1 MQILCSKTHFPF
13 PFIPTIHPYYNMTM
27 KTDHNIKM
35 NITIKN
41 STIIPPSEP
50 IADAPNQLW
59 TSNLDLVVGRIHIL
73 TVYFYRPNGSSNF
86 FDPNVMKKALADV
99 LVPFYPMAGR
109 LGRDE
114 SGRIV
119 INCNGEGVLFVE
131 AESDSCLDDF
141 GEFTPSPE
149 FQMLTPSVDY
159 SGDISSYPLFFAQV
173 THFKCG
179 GVGLGCGVFH
189 TLSDGLSSLHFINTW
204 SDVARGLS
212 VAIPPFI
219 DRTLLRARNPPT
231 PTHDHVEYH
240 LPPSMNNT
248 AKKSG
253 SLSKSSTTMLKL
265 TLDQLNTLK
274 AKAKSDGGPN
284 HSTYEILAAH
294 LWRCA
299 CKARG
304 LPDDQLTKLYVA
316 TDGRSRLS
324 PHLPRGYLGNV
335 VFTATPVAKSGDL
348 TSGSLSN
355 AAKLIHTTLTKMDDE
370 YLRSAIDYL
379 ELQPD
384 LSALI
389 RGPSYFASPNLNINA
404 WTRLPVHDAD
414 FGWGRPIFMGPAVIL
429 YEGTIYVL
437 PSPNNDRS
445 MSLAVCLDASEQPL
459 FEKYLYDM

>member
-1 MQILCSKTHFPF
+1 MEIGQK
-13 PFIPTIHPYYNMTM
+13 
-27 KTDHNIKM
+27 KKM
-35 NITIKN
+35 NITINK
-41 STIIPPSEP
+41 SSIIPPSKTIPESS
-50 IADAPNQLW
+50 NRLW

-73 TVYFYRPNGSSNF
+73 TVYFYRPNGSSTF
-86 FDPNVMKKALADV
+86 FDPIAMKKALADV
-99 LVPFYPMAGR
+99 LVSFYPMAGR
-109 LGRDE
+109 LDRDE

-119 INCNGEGVLFVE
+119 INCNGEGALFVE
-131 AESDSCLDDF
+131 AEADSSLDDF

-149 FQMLTPSVDY
+149 FRRLTPEVDY

-179 GVGLGCGVFH
+179 GVALGCGVFH

-204 SDVARGLS
+204 SDMARGLS

-219 DRTLLRARNPPT
+219 DRTLLRAREPPT
-231 PTHDHVEYH
+231 LTHDHVEYH
-240 LPPSMNNT
+240 PPPTMIT
-248 AKKSG
+248 TTQKSG

-265 TLDQLNTLK
+265 TLEQLNTLK
-274 AKAKSDGGPN
+274 AKAKNEGGPAY
-284 HSTYEILAAH
+284 STYEILAAH
-294 LWRCA
+294 IWRCA

-304 LPDDQLTKLYVA
+304 LSDDQLTKLYVA

-324 PHLPRGYLGNV
+324 PRLPPGYLGNV
-335 VFTATPVAKSGDL
+335 VFTATPVAKSGSL
-348 TSGSLSN
+348 TSESLSN
-355 AAKLIHTTLTKMDDE
+355 AAKLIHTTLTQMDNE

-379 ELQPD
+379 ETQPN

-404 WTRLPVHDAD
+404 WTRLPVYDAD
-414 FGWGRPIFMGPAVIL
+414 FGWGRPIFMGPATIL

-445 MSLAVCLDASEQPL
+445 VSLAVCLDAKEQPL
-459 FEKYLYDM
+459 FENYLYDL

>member
-1 MQILCSKTHFPF
+1 MGSDKTIKMKITVNKSSIIKPSKTT
-13 PFIPTIHPYYNMTM
+13 PTQ
-27 KTDHNIKM
+27 
-35 NITIKN
+35 
-41 STIIPPSEP
+41 
-50 IADAPNQLW
+50 QLW

-73 TVYFYRPNGSSNF
+73 TVYFYRKPNGGSSSSF
-86 FDPNVMKKALADV
+86 FDPNVMKKSLADV
-99 LVPFYPMAGR
+99 LVSFYPMAGR

-114 SGRIV
+114 NGRIA
-119 INCNGEGVLFVE
+119 IDCNNEGVLFVE
-131 AESDSCLDDF
+131 AESDSTLDDL

-149 FQMLTPSVDY
+149 YRDLTPTVDY
-159 SGDISSYPLFFAQV
+159 SADISSYPLFFAQV
-173 THFKCG
+173 TRFKCG
-179 GVGLGCGVFH
+179 GVALGCGVFH

-204 SDVARGLS
+204 SDMARGLS

-219 DRTLLRARNPPT
+219 ERTLLKARDPPT

-240 LPPSMNNT
+240 SPPSMDIQK
-248 AKKSG
+248 AG
-253 SLSKSSTTMLKL
+253 SVSKSSTTMLKL
-265 TLDQLNTLK
+265 TLDQLNALK
-274 AKAKSDGGPN
+274 AKANSQGGPN

-294 LWRCA
+294 IWRCA

-324 PHLPRGYLGNV
+324 PHLPPGYLGNV
-335 VFTATPVAKSGDL
+335 VFTATPVAKSGTL

-355 AAKLIHTTLTKMDDE
+355 TAKLIHLTLKKMDND

-379 ELQPD
+379 EVQPD

-414 FGWGRPIFMGPAVIL
+414 FGYGRPVFMGPACIL

-445 MSLAVCLDASEQPL
+445 MSLAVCLDASEQSL
-459 FEKYLYDM
+459 FEKFLYDI

>member
-1 MQILCSKTHFPF
+1 M
-13 PFIPTIHPYYNMTM
+13 
-27 KTDHNIKM
+27 KM
-35 NITIKN
+35 NINITN
-41 STIIPPSEP
+41 SSIIPPSETTP
-50 IADAPNQLW
+50 NAPKHLY
-59 TSNLDLVVGRIHIL
+59 TSNLDLIVGRIHLL
-73 TVYFYRPNGSSNF
+73 TVYFYPPNGSANF
-86 FDPNVMKKALADV
+86 FDPNAMKKALADV
-99 LVPFYPMAGR
+99 LVSFYPMAGR

-114 SGRIV
+114 TGRIV
-119 INCNGEGVLFVE
+119 INCNNKGALFVE
-131 AESDSCLDDF
+131 AESDSSLDDF

-149 FQMLTPSVDY
+149 FRSLTPNVDY

-204 SDVARGLS
+204 SDMARGLS

-219 DRTLLRARNPPT
+219 DRTLLRAREPPT
-231 PTHDHVEYH
+231 PTHGHVEYH
-240 LPPSMNNT
+240 PPPTMVTKNV
-248 AKKSG
+248 G
-253 SLSKSSTTMLKL
+253 SLSKSSTAMLKL

-274 AKAKSDGGPN
+274 AKAKNDGGPN
-284 HSTYEILAAH
+284 HSTYAVLAAH
-294 LWRCA
+294 IWRCA

-304 LPDDQLTKLYVA
+304 LSDDQLTKLYVA

-324 PHLPRGYLGNV
+324 PQLPPSYLGNV
-335 VFTATPVAKSGDL
+335 IFTATPVAKSGDL
-348 TSGSLSN
+348 TSRSLSST
-355 AAKLIHTTLTKMDDE
+355 AKLIHTTLSKMDND

-414 FGWGRPIFMGPAVIL
+414 FGWGRPIFMGPAIIL
-429 YEGTIYVL
+429 YEGTVYVL

-445 MSLAVCLDASEQPL
+445 VSLAVCLDANQQPL
-459 FEKYLYDM
+459 FEKYLYEI

>member
-1 MQILCSKTHFPF
+1 MGSDQK
-13 PFIPTIHPYYNMTM
+13 MMM
-27 KTDHNIKM
+27 KINIK
-35 NITIKN
+35 K
-41 STIIPPSEP
+41 SSIIPPSES
-50 IADAPNQLW
+50 IAECPKQLW

-73 TVYFYRPNGSSNF
+73 TVYFYRPNGSSKF

-99 LVPFYPMAGR
+99 LVSFYPMAGR

-119 INCNGEGVLFVE
+119 INCNSEGVLFVE
-131 AESDSCLDDF
+131 AESDSTLDDF

-149 FQMLTPSVDY
+149 FRRLTPTVDY
-159 SGDISSYPLFFAQV
+159 SSDISSYPLFFAQV

-179 GVGLGCGVFH
+179 GVALGCGVHH

-204 SDVARGLS
+204 SDMARGLS

-219 DRTLLRARNPPT
+219 ERTLLRAREPPT
-231 PTHDHVEYH
+231 PTYDHVEYH
-240 LPPSMNNT
+240 SPPSMNTT
-248 AKKSG
+248 AQKPGSG
-253 SLSKSSTTMLKL
+253 SLSKSSTAMLKL
-265 TLDQLNTLK
+265 TLDQLNSLK
-274 AKAKSDGGPN
+274 AKAKNDSGN
-284 HSTYEILAAH
+284 THSTYEILAAH
-294 LWRCA
+294 IWRCA

-324 PHLPRGYLGNV
+324 PRLPPGYLGNV

-348 TSGSLSN
+348 TSKSLSN
-355 AAKLIHTTLTKMDDE
+355 TAKLIHTTLTKMDDD

-379 ELQPD
+379 ELQQD

-414 FGWGRPIFMGPAVIL
+414 FGWGRPIFMGPACIL

-445 MSLAVCLDASEQPL
+445 VSLAVCLDANEQPL
-459 FEKYLYDM
+459 FEKFLYEF

>member
-1 MQILCSKTHFPF
+1 METYENKKKMNVTITKSTIVPPSKTSPESSSSS
-13 PFIPTIHPYYNMTM
+13 N
-27 KTDHNIKM
+27 K
-35 NITIKN
+35 
-41 STIIPPSEP
+41 
-50 IADAPNQLW
+50 LW

-73 TVYFYRPNGSSNF
+73 TVYFYRPNGSSSF

-99 LVPFYPMAGR
+99 LVSFYPMAGR

-119 INCNGEGVLFVE
+119 IDCNGEGALFVE
-131 AESDSCLDDF
+131 AEADSTLDDF

-149 FQMLTPSVDY
+149 FRRLTPTVDY

-179 GVGLGCGVFH
+179 GVALGCGVFH

-212 VAIPPFI
+212 VALPPFI
-219 DRTLLRARNPPT
+219 DRTLLRARDPPT

-240 LPPSMNNT
+240 PPPTMT
-248 AKKSG
+248 QKSG

-265 TLDQLNTLK
+265 TLEQLNSLK
-274 AKAKSDGGPN
+274 AKAKSEGGPN
-284 HSTYEILAAH
+284 YSTYEILAAH
-294 LWRCA
+294 IWRCA

-304 LPDDQLTKLYVA
+304 LPDDQMTKLYVA

-324 PHLPRGYLGNV
+324 PHLPLGYLGNV
-335 VFTATPVAKSGDL
+335 VFTATPVAKSGSL
-348 TSGSLSN
+348 TTEPLLN
-355 AAKLIHTTLTKMDDE
+355 AAKLIHTTLTKMDND

-379 ELQPD
+379 ETQPD

-404 WTRLPVHDAD
+404 WTRLPVYDAD
-414 FGWGRPIFMGPAVIL
+414 FGWGRPIFMGPATIL

-437 PSPNNDRS
+437 PSPNKDRS
-445 MSLAVCLDASEQPL
+445 MSLAVCLDAKEQPL
-459 FEKYLYDM
+459 FEKYLYEV

>member
-1 MQILCSKTHFPF
+1 
-13 PFIPTIHPYYNMTM
+13 M
-27 KTDHNIKM
+27 KTDQTKPM
-35 NITIKN
+35 NITITK
-41 STIIPPSEP
+41 SSIVPPSET
-50 IADAPNQLW
+50 INGSSNHIW

-73 TVYFYRPNGSSNF
+73 TVYFYRPNGSNNY
-86 FDPNVMKKALADV
+86 FDPNVMKQALADV

-119 INCNGEGVLFVE
+119 INCNGEGALFVE

-149 FQMLTPSVDY
+149 FRSLTPTVDY
-159 SGDISSYPLFFAQV
+159 SGDISSFPLFFAQV

-179 GVGLGCGVFH
+179 GVALGCGVFH

-219 DRTLLRARNPPT
+219 DRTLLRARVPPT

-240 LPPSMNNT
+240 PPPTMIT
-248 AKKSG
+248 TQKTG

-274 AKAKSDGGPN
+274 AKAKSEGGASY
-284 HSTYEILAAH
+284 STYETLAAH
-294 LWRCA
+294 IWRCA

-335 VFTATPVAKSGDL
+335 VFTATPVAKSGTL
-348 TSGSLSN
+348 TSDSLVN
-355 AAKLIHTTLTKMDDE
+355 AAKLIHTTLKKMDDD

-379 ELQPD
+379 ETQPD
-384 LSALI
+384 ISALI

-414 FGWGRPIFMGPAVIL
+414 FGWGRPIFMGPATIL
-429 YEGTIYVL
+429 YEGTVYVL

-445 MSLAVCLDASEQPL
+445 VSLAVCLDAKEQPL
-459 FEKYLYDM
+459 FEKYLYEL

>member
-1 MQILCSKTHFPF
+1 
-13 PFIPTIHPYYNMTM
+13 
-27 KTDHNIKM
+27 M

-41 STIIPPSEP
+41 SSIIPPSEAIP
-50 IADAPNQLW
+50 DCPKQLW

-86 FDPNVMKKALADV
+86 FDANVMKKALADV
-99 LVPFYPMAGR
+99 LVSFYPMAGR
-109 LGRDE
+109 LDRDE
-114 SGRIV
+114 TGRIV

-131 AESDSCLDDF
+131 AESDTCLDDF

-149 FQMLTPSVDY
+149 FNFT
-159 SGDISSYPLFFAQV
+159 QV
-173 THFKCG
+173 TRFKCG

-219 DRTLLRARNPPT
+219 DRTLLRARDPPT

-240 LPPSMNNT
+240 PPPTMNT
-248 AKKSG
+248 ITKKSG

-274 AKAKSDGGPN
+274 AKAKNDGGPN

-304 LPDDQLTKLYVA
+304 LPEDQLTKLYVA

-355 AAKLIHTTLTKMDDE
+355 AAKLIHATLAKMDDE

-389 RGPSYFASPNLNINA
+389 RGPSYFASPNLNINS

-445 MSLAVCLDASEQPL
+445 MSLAVCLDASEQSL

>member
-1 MQILCSKTHFPF
+1 MGTDQK
-13 PFIPTIHPYYNMTM
+13 M
-27 KTDHNIKM
+27 KLNVTVKKSSM
-35 NITIKN
+35 
-41 STIIPPSEP
+41 IPPSET
-50 IADAPNQLW
+50 ITVESHNKQLW

-86 FDPNVMKKALADV
+86 FDSSVMKKALADV
-99 LVPFYPMAGR
+99 LVSFYPMAGR
-109 LGRDE
+109 LGRDD

-119 INCNGEGVLFVE
+119 INCNGEGALFVE
-131 AESDSCLDDF
+131 AESDSTLDDL
-141 GEFTPSPE
+141 GEIVPSPE
-149 FQMLTPSVDY
+149 YRQLTPTVDY
-159 SGDISSYPLFFAQV
+159 SGDISSYPLFIAQV

-179 GVGLGCGVFH
+179 GVALGCGVHH

-204 SDVARGLS
+204 SDMARGLC
-212 VAIPPFI
+212 VAVPPFFE
-219 DRTLLRARNPPT
+219 RTLLQARDPPN

-240 LPPSMNNT
+240 PPPSMNTT
-248 AKKSG
+248 AKKTG
-253 SLSKSSTTMLKL
+253 SLSNSSTKMLKL
-265 TLDQLNTLK
+265 TLEQINALK

-284 HSTYEILAAH
+284 HSSYEILAAH

-324 PHLPRGYLGNV
+324 PHLPPGYLGNV
-335 VFTATPVAKSGDL
+335 VFTATPLAKSGNL
-348 TSGSLSN
+348 TSGSLSST
-355 AAKLIHTTLTKMDDE
+355 AKLIHTTLKKMDND

-379 ELQPD
+379 ESQPD
-384 LSALI
+384 ISALI

-404 WTRLPVHDAD
+404 WTRLPVYDAD
-414 FGWGRPIFMGPAVIL
+414 FGYGRPIFMGPACIL

-459 FEKYLYDM
+459 FEKYLYEI

>member
-1 MQILCSKTHFPF
+1 
-13 PFIPTIHPYYNMTM
+13 M
-27 KTDHNIKM
+27 KTDQTKTM
-35 NITIKN
+35 NITITK
-41 STIIPPSEP
+41 SSIIPPSETISGSP
-50 IADAPNQLW
+50 TKLW

-86 FDPNVMKKALADV
+86 FDPNAMKKALADV
-99 LVPFYPMAGR
+99 LVSFYPMAGR
-109 LGRDE
+109 LDRDD

-119 INCNGEGVLFVE
+119 INCNGEGALFVE

-149 FQMLTPSVDY
+149 FRNLTPTVDY

-179 GVGLGCGVFH
+179 GVSLGCGVFH

-219 DRTLLRARNPPT
+219 DRTLLRAREPPT

-240 LPPSMNNT
+240 PPPTMT
-248 AKKSG
+248 KKSG

-265 TLDQLNTLK
+265 TLEQLNTIK
-274 AKAKSDGGPN
+274 AKAKSEGGPSY
-284 HSTYEILAAH
+284 STYETLAAH
-294 LWRCA
+294 IWRCA

-324 PHLPRGYLGNV
+324 PQLPRGYLGNV
-335 VFTATPVAKSGDL
+335 VFTATPVAKSGTL
-348 TSGSLSN
+348 TSDSLVN
-355 AAKLIHTTLTKMDDE
+355 AAKLIHSTLTKMDND

-379 ELQPD
+379 ETQPD

-404 WTRLPVHDAD
+404 WSRLPVYDAD
-414 FGWGRPIFMGPAVIL
+414 FGWGRPIFMGPAIIL
-429 YEGTIYVL
+429 YEGTVYVL

-445 MSLAVCLDASEQPL
+445 VSLAVCLDAKEQPL
-459 FEKYLYDM
+459 FEKYLYEL

>member
-1 MQILCSKTHFPF
+1 MENIQKKK
-13 PFIPTIHPYYNMTM
+13 M
-27 KTDHNIKM
+27 K
-35 NITIKN
+35 ITIKN
-41 STIIPPSEP
+41 SSMIPPSEI
-50 IADAPNQLW
+50 IADSHKQLW

-73 TVYFYRPNGSSNF
+73 TVYFYRPNGSSSF
-86 FDPNVMKKALADV
+86 FDSNVMKKSLADV

-109 LGRDE
+109 MGRDE
-114 SGRIV
+114 SGRLV
-119 INCNGEGVLFVE
+119 INCNNEGALFVE
-131 AESDSCLDDF
+131 AESDTCLDDF

-149 FQMLTPSVDY
+149 FKLLTPNVDY

-179 GVGLGCGVFH
+179 GVALGCGVFH

-212 VAIPPFI
+212 VSIPPFI
-219 DRTLLRARNPPT
+219 ERTLLRAREPPT
-231 PTHDHVEYH
+231 PTYDHVEYH
-240 LPPSMNNT
+240 QPPAMNT
-248 AKKSG
+248 IAQKSG
-253 SLSKSSTTMLKL
+253 SLSKSSTRMLKL
-265 TLDQLNTLK
+265 TLEQLNTLK
-274 AKAKSDGGPN
+274 AKAKAESGHN
-284 HSTYEILAAH
+284 NSTYEILAAH
-294 LWRCA
+294 IWRCA

-324 PHLPRGYLGNV
+324 PHLPPGYLGNV
-335 VFTATPVAKSGDL
+335 VFTATPVDKSGNL
-348 TSGSLSN
+348 TKVSLSN
-355 AAKLIHTTLTKMDDE
+355 TAKLIHNTLTKMDND

-379 ELQPD
+379 EVQPD
-384 LSALI
+384 MSALV

-414 FGWGRPIFMGPAVIL
+414 FGYGRPVFMGPACIL

-459 FEKYLYDM
+459 FEKFLYEI

>member
-1 MQILCSKTHFPF
+1 
-13 PFIPTIHPYYNMTM
+13 
-27 KTDHNIKM
+27 M
-35 NITIKN
+35 NITITK
-41 STIIPPSEP
+41 SSLIPPSETLP
-50 IADAPNQLW
+50 GSETRLW

-86 FDPNVMKKALADV
+86 FDPNAMKQALADV
-99 LVPFYPMAGR
+99 LVSFYPMAGR

-114 SGRIV
+114 SGRVV
-119 INCNGEGVLFVE
+119 INCNGEGALFVE
-131 AESDSCLDDF
+131 AEADSCLDDF

-149 FQMLTPSVDY
+149 LRSLTPAVDY
-159 SGDISSYPLFFAQV
+159 SGDVSSYPLFFAQV

-179 GVGLGCGVFH
+179 GVSLGCGVFH

-219 DRTLLRARNPPT
+219 DRTLLRAREPPT

-240 LPPSMNNT
+240 PPPTMTMLNT
-248 AKKSG
+248 IQKPG
-253 SLSKSSTTMLKL
+253 PLSKSSTTMLKL

-274 AKAKSDGGPN
+274 AKTKTEGGPSY
-284 HSTYEILAAH
+284 STYEILAAH
-294 LWRCA
+294 IWRCA

-335 VFTATPVAKSGDL
+335 VFTATPVATSGAL
-348 TSGSLSN
+348 TSDSLQN
-355 AAKLIHTTLTKMDDE
+355 AAKLIHTTLTQMDNE

-379 ELQPD
+379 EIQPD

-404 WTRLPVHDAD
+404 WSRLPVHDAD
-414 FGWGRPIFMGPAVIL
+414 FGWGRPVFMGPAIIL
-429 YEGTIYVL
+429 YEGTVYVL

-445 MSLAVCLDASEQPL
+445 VSLAVCLDAKEQPL
-459 FEKYLYDM
+459 FEKYLYEF